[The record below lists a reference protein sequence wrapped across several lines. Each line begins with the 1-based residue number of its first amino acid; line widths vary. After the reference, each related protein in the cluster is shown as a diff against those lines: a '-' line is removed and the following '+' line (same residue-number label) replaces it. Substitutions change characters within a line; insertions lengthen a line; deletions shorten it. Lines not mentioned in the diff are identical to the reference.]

1 MIAILA
7 ADLNTYVR
15 NSINRI
21 VFDIAQWM
29 KFIIMVNGHQGI
41 SVDLYILQKHKLIFP
56 YNINEWNIG
65 DSWRDSCELMSHL
78 LKGCLK
84 LLWCDCSDFL

>member
-15 NSINRI
+15 NSINRG

-41 SVDLYILQKHKLIFP
+41 SVDLYILQKHKFLLP
-56 YNINEWNIG
+56 YNNETMN
-65 DSWRDSCELMSHL
+65 
-78 LKGCLK
+78 
-84 LLWCDCSDFL
+84 